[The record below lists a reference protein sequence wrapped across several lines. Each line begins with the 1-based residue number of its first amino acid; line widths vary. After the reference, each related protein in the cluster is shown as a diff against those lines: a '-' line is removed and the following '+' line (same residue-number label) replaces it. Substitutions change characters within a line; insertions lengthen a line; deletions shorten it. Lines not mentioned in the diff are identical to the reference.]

1 MTFMQVVFICDTR
14 KLVPNKS
21 NCASFIG
28 IIKGSIFLLGRLKI
42 QAWNVQ
48 QSVLSNPHN
57 THPSSNLWSL
67 AISPQMRST
76 LSYLQQ
82 PNKHSE
88 SQLLCHTLWQPQWK
102 IIVILCFQDC
112 NHLTEKLRLL
122 PAPRNTPTANERKMP
137 VPICNRTWYSG
148 CAPHVYE
155 YPFTIQSIG

>member
-1 MTFMQVVFICDTR
+1 
-14 KLVPNKS
+14 
-21 NCASFIG
+21 
-28 IIKGSIFLLGRLKI
+28 
-42 QAWNVQ
+42 VQ
-48 QSVLSNPHN
+48 QSVHSTPHN

-88 SQLLCHTLWQPQWK
+88 SQLLCNTLWQPQWK